1 VTREPRRRYRRL
13 ITGRP
18 RTSTLVL
25 IGLFLGFFA
34 LYITVRPVTA
44 SNTGN
49 VQQGNP
55 APAQTPTTP
64 AYNQTPRHHAQSP
77 TPSHSPTPS
86 ATRTPSHTPTPTPAT
101 STGTGTGTATP
112 TPTTTSFSTSVTS
125 PTAPSGSSLQ

>member
-1 VTREPRRRYRRL
+1 VTREPRHRYRRL

-55 APAQTPTTP
+55 APAQTPATP

-101 STGTGTGTATP
+101 STGTGTATP
-112 TPTTTSFSTSVTS
+112 TPTTTSFSTSVTP